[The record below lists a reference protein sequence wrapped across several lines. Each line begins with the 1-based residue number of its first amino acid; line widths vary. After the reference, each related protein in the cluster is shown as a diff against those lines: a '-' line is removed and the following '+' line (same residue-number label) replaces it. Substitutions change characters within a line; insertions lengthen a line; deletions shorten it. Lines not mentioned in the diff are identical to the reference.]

1 MDREQA
7 KALWPIIKAYAEG
20 KQIEIKPKV
29 KGSYWDILEED
40 DMQYIDFKKCDLRIK
55 PEPEYRPFKDAEE
68 CFEEMK
74 KHQPFA
80 WIKDKQQHE
89 YFNMI
94 SICINAATTFQY
106 NEVEYYD
113 YQRLINEYTFA
124 DGTPF
129 GVKVME

>member
-1 MDREQA
+1 MNRQQA
-7 KALWPIIKAYAEG
+7 KEFFPIIKAFAEG
-20 KQIEIKPKV
+20 KEIECRVEDKWYKL
-29 KGSYWDILEED
+29 LEICNETNPQD
-40 DMQYIDFKKCDLRIK
+40 YRIK
-55 PEPEYRPFKDAEE
+55 PEYRPFKDSEE

-106 NEVEYYD
+106 DEVEYCD
-113 YQRLINEYTFA
+113 YQELINNYTFA